1 MLKFGTYFF
10 YMINSLNIKKSHFS
24 TSNILTGLFLIFVL
38 AMLVNPDVKSGMI
51 RGLMNVGLFQ
61 PDIPLTPLEKKQN
74 IVKLSSPILLKDSTG
89 KIINLSELKGKVVF
103 LNFWA
108 TWCPPCRAE
117 MKSLNELHQ
126 NFRNHKNIV
135 FLTIDVDSD
144 YKKAKKLLDRK
155 GYSFPIFELASSIPD
170 TLFNGSIPATLILD
184 KAGQIVFKHEG
195 ALDFTNS
202 KFNQFLSTLGQ

>member
-1 MLKFGTYFF
+1 
-10 YMINSLNIKKSHFS
+10 
-24 TSNILTGLFLIFVL
+24 
-38 AMLVNPDVKSGMI
+38 
-51 RGLMNVGLFQ
+51 
-61 PDIPLTPLEKKQN
+61 
-74 IVKLSSPILLKDSTG
+74 
-89 KIINLSELKGKVVF
+89 
-103 LNFWA
+103 
-108 TWCPPCRAE
+108 
-117 MKSLNELHQ
+117 MKSLNKLHQ

-135 FLTIDVDSD
+135 FLTVDVDSD
-144 YKKAKKLLDRK
+144 YKKAKKLLVRK